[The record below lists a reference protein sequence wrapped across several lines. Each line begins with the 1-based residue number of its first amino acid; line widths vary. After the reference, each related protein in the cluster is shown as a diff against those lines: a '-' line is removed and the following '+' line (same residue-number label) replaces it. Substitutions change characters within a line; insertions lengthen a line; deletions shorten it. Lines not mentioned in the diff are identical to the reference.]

1 MASADVHFI
10 ARSSASDI
18 DDQHVDDRLLAG
30 PFGCDA
36 PHAKTDRLTQRVA
49 VAHLARRGL
58 LRRLVQLLEK
68 GLAVILDRHAAIAD
82 FAVLEAPVAQDDGDR
97 HLARSEEHTSELQSL
112 MRISYAVLCL
122 KKQNIQQLRQ
132 VKKNND
138 TKEP

>member
-58 LRRLVQLLEK
+58 PRRLVPLLEK
-68 GLAVILDRHAAIAD
+68 GLAVLLDRHAAIAE
-82 FAVLEAPVAQDDGDR
+82 FAVFEAPVAHKDGATDLAVAR
-97 HLARSEEHTSELQSL
+97 HVDQLGRARRGSRAGE
-112 MRISYAVLCL
+112 
-122 KKQNIQQLRQ
+122 
-132 VKKNND
+132 
-138 TKEP
+138 

>member
-58 LRRLVQLLEK
+58 LRRLVQLLAK
-68 GLAVILDRHAAIAD
+68 GLAVILDR
-82 FAVLEAPVAQDDGDR
+82 
-97 HLARSEEHTSELQSL
+97 SEEHTSELPSL
-112 MRISYAVLCL
+112 MRLSYAVFCL
-122 KKQNIQQLRQ
+122 KKTKQQ
-132 VKKNND
+132 KMK
-138 TKEP
+138 